1 MDNCSNGR
9 LHHVLHGWFS
19 GMSEVIKL
27 HKEGLK
33 SLCVSLGRRLLIL
46 ISFNK
51 LLVFTKYR
59 GTCIFRAGFPRRETS
74 ASLTG
79 FGQWFQ
85 KLLGGHSET
94 GDEDMLKETVFS
106 KKSHF
111 NCQVGQKEPSSAP
124 ANIQHSRSW
133 AWHPVWHTALAEG
146 NPQATLLFCSFTL
159 ARSPTGAHLIQ
170 RFCETSLT
178 VPNYGNWQVGKKK
191 VNIPEGYSIFNSRAI
206 QQRERLLQEPST
218 SWTTLHAEK
227 TIGLILSL
235 VHSDSGTH

>member
-1 MDNCSNGR
+1 MGNGSNGR
-9 LHHVLHGWFS
+9 LHHVLHGCFS
-19 GMSEVIKL
+19 SMSEMIKL

-33 SLCVSLGRRLLIL
+33 SLCVLLGRRRLIL

-94 GDEDMLKETVFS
+94 RDEDMLKETVFS

-111 NCQVGQKEPSSAP
+111 NCQAGQKEPSSAP

-133 AWHPVWHTALAEG
+133 VWHPVWHTALAEG
-146 NPQATLLFCSFTL
+146 NPQATLLFCRFTL

-178 VPNYGNWQVGKKK
+178 VPKLWKLASWQEISEYSRGIQHFQQQGNTTKG
-191 VNIPEGYSIFNSRAI
+191 ETFTRAI
-206 QQRERLLQEPST
+206 Y
-218 SWTTLHAEK
+218 
-227 TIGLILSL
+227 ILDYSAC
-235 VHSDSGTH
+235 